1 MGREPGCLGAGGHFR
16 CAFVVRLIDAAEDW
30 LRQWEGLDAARE
42 SVNLVN
48 HLMATVD
55 PAEARRFAGFVTAT
69 RAAEK
74 HRAREA
80 KRRAAQ
86 KAP

>member
-1 MGREPGCLGAGGHFR
+1 M
-16 CAFVVRLIDAAEDW
+16 RLIDAAEEW

-55 PAEARRFAGFVTAT
+55 PAEARRFAGFITAT

-80 KRRAAQ
+80 KRRNRL
-86 KAP
+86 KETTL